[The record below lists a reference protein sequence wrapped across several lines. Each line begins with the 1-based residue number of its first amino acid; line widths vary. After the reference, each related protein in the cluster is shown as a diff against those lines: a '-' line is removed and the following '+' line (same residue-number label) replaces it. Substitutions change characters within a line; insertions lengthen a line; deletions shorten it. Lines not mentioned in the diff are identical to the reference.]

1 MLNQK
6 ILNHLYF
13 FYFLNIICGKI
24 YISKITI
31 VIWPVESNFKKYTKN
46 KDGVFHINK
55 YIKINRQYYN
65 KIKKNG
71 LKIMSETT
79 KILTIQDISCYGQ
92 CSITVA
98 LPIISAFGI
107 ETAILPSAVLSTH
120 TAGFTDFTVRDL
132 TEDLPAIKEHW
143 EKEEIYFDAIYTG
156 FIASIEQLDYIKD
169 IIDSRLKPDGIVFVD
184 PAMAD
189 HGEFYNGFDQEF
201 ADKMAELCK
210 LGDYILPNT
219 TEACYILHK
228 PWKEEFTNEEM
239 LEMANELCE
248 FTKKYVI
255 LKGDTHKENELG
267 MIVLDKDESSAE
279 IVYNDKI
286 DYVSHGT
293 GDVFASAFVG
303 STMLGKAPTSAA
315 KIAGEFTKKAIEE
328 TIDDPTHTYGVR
340 FERVIKDI
348 QELLKNY

>member
-1 MLNQK
+1 MND
-6 ILNHLYF
+6 
-13 FYFLNIICGKI
+13 
-24 YISKITI
+24 TI
-31 VIWPVESNFKKYTKN
+31 
-46 KDGVFHINK
+46 
-55 YIKINRQYYN
+55 
-65 KIKKNG
+65 
-71 LKIMSETT
+71 

-98 LPIISAFGI
+98 LPIVSAFGI

-132 TEDLPAIKEHW
+132 TEDLPEIRKHW

-169 IIDSRLKPDGIVFVD
+169 IIDSRLKPGGIVFVD

-228 PWKEEFTNEEM
+228 PWKEEFTREEM
-239 LEMANELCE
+239 LEMADELSQ
-248 FTKKYVI
+248 FTKRHVI
-255 LKGDTHKENELG
+255 LKGDTNEDGKLG
-267 MIVLDKDESSAE
+267 MIVLDKKESSCE

-286 DYVSHGT
+286 DYISHGT
-293 GDVFASAFVG
+293 GDVFASTFVG
-303 STMLGKAPTSAA
+303 SIMRGKSPAQAA
-315 KIAGEFTKKAIEE
+315 QIAGEFTKKAIEKTVGDE
-328 TIDDPTHTYGVR
+328 NHKYGVK
-340 FERVIKDI
+340 FEQVILDLN
-348 QELLKNY
+348 ELLKI